1 MHTTVQSKYR
11 LQCALTCP
19 SQCQWPSHYVRGSA
33 IGLTHVYTCVAISI
47 GCTVHQSAQGSIST
61 GSSLS
66 MKYDYAA
73 RSDAA
78 HRTWHTHRTRCAAAR
93 RMAGDGV
100 QAGVQARSCSLQ
112 TYLSTVYLLVTELTD
127 YCQTYSATVH
137 YVFMSYTDYSVYS
150 TYLFLQNT
158 STYSTVHLQR
168 VPPSPTDG
176 RWYRDRHEVETTHNT
191 ARAVE

>member
-1 MHTTVQSKYR
+1 MV
-11 LQCALTCP
+11 
-19 SQCQWPSHYVRGSA
+19 
-33 IGLTHVYTCVAISI
+33 
-47 GCTVHQSAQGSIST
+47 
-61 GSSLS
+61 
-66 MKYDYAA
+66 
-73 RSDAA
+73 
-78 HRTWHTHRTRCAAAR
+78 
-93 RMAGDGV
+93 GDGV

-168 VPPSPTDG
+168 VPPSPTEMDDG
-176 RWYRDRHEVETTHNT
+176 TETDT
-191 ARAVE
+191 R